1 MKQASATLIG
11 AFVLGAVALIVA
23 GILFFGSGTLF
34 KKSLGAVSYFSGSVA
49 GLQTGAAVTYRGV
62 RVGEV
67 KSIGIQIDPGTTR
80 SMVRVDMELVPQAVR
95 VYGEKPLS
103 DEKSIQTLTQR
114 GLSARLVMQSF
125 VTGQLQVELDFR
137 PEMEASRLGG
147 ASDVPEIPTVPSP
160 FQALTEQLQTLDVA
174 STVAALDRTLDSLHA
189 TLTNAGLKQT
199 LDELPA
205 LLADI
210 GQTVKGVD
218 AEVKGLS
225 AAGRHAMADTAAALQ
240 KTLTS
245 VERLADNLDRESAS
259 TLALTRGT
267 LQNAN
272 TAIDDVRGTLRN
284 ANTAI
289 DGVNVL
295 LDPQGRTIMQM
306 QDAVEDL
313 AATAARVRDLT
324 ERVDRDPTVL
334 IRGQRR

>member
-1 MKQASATLIG
+1 MKPVSATLIG

-34 KKSLGAVSYFSGSVA
+34 KQSLGAVSYFAGSVA
-49 GLQTGAAVTYRGV
+49 GLQTGAPVTYRGV

-67 KSIGIQIDPGTTR
+67 RSIGIQVDPATTR
-80 SMVRVDMELVPQAVR
+80 SMVRVDMELVPQAVK

-103 DEKSIQTLTQR
+103 DENSIQILVQR

-137 PEMEASRLGG
+137 PDMEVSWLRE

-189 TLTNAGLKQT
+189 TLTNAGLKHT

-210 GQTVKGVD
+210 RHTVKGMD

-225 AAGRHAMADTAAALQ
+225 ANGRRALADTAAAMQ

-245 VERLADNLDRESAS
+245 VQRLADNLDRESAS
-259 TLALTRGT
+259 MLALTRGT

-272 TAIDDVRGTLRN
+272 TAIDDVRGTLQN

-313 AATAARVRDLT
+313 AVTAARVRDVS
-324 ERVDRDPTVL
+324 ERVARDPTVL
-334 IRGQRR
+334 IRGPRR